1 VTFST
6 AIEVTSLQTIWFP
19 QVFEMSDKRDPRAHW
34 LDEDPFDKLD
44 NSSKTHTRTRD
55 DGNWRKPH
63 VRVVF
68 SNQGAQPFFR
78 SFGTSQQG
86 HQPTI
91 HTGSIWHFS
100 KIEIEHLTQATIAF
114 SLALAFMSV
123 QGLYGAIQNPILF
136 LIGGALYAAA
146 IGPAF
151 LLHEIAHKIVARKY
165 GCWAEFRA
173 SPSGLKWG
181 VIIAA
186 AFGFVFMAPGAVM
199 VAGQTTK
206 AQFGK
211 IAIAGPLVN
220 VALWVVGIGMILL
233 LNGINHI
240 LDEFLKIW
248 LMGNAI
254 LAAFNML
261 PFGPLDGKKI
271 KAWSDPIFWVSFVT
285 ILSIAYHTLSGN
297 IYNILG
303 V

>member
-1 VTFST
+1 MTFST

-78 SFGTSQQG
+78 SFGTSQHE

-123 QGLYGAIQNPILF
+123 QGLYGAIQTPQLF
-136 LIGGALYAAA
+136 LSGGALYAAA

-220 VALWVVGIGMILL
+220 VALWVFGVGMVL
-233 LNGINHI
+233 LNDWSPFI
-240 LDEFLKIW
+240 DRFLGIW
-248 LMGNAI
+248 LMGNAV

-271 KAWSDPIFWVSFVT
+271 KTWSDPIFWVSFVT
-285 ILSIAYHTLSGN
+285 ILSIAYHTLTGN
-297 IYNILG
+297 IYDILG

>member
-1 VTFST
+1 MTFST

-78 SFGTSQQG
+78 SFGTSQHE

-123 QGLYGAIQNPILF
+123 QGLYGAIQTPQLF
-136 LIGGALYAAA
+136 LSGGALYAAA

-220 VALWVVGIGMILL
+220 VALWVFGVGMVL
-233 LNGINHI
+233 LNDWSPFI
-240 LDEFLKIW
+240 DRFLGIW
-248 LMGNAI
+248 LMGNAV

-285 ILSIAYHTLSGN
+285 ILSIAYHTLTGN
-297 IYNILG
+297 IYDILG

>member
-78 SFGTSQQG
+78 SFGTSQHE

-123 QGLYGAIQNPILF
+123 QGLYGAIQTPQLF
-136 LIGGALYAAA
+136 LSGGALYAAA

-220 VALWVVGIGMILL
+220 VALWVFGVGMVL
-233 LNGINHI
+233 LNDWSPFI
-240 LDEFLKIW
+240 DRFLGIW
-248 LMGNAI
+248 LMGNAV

-271 KAWSDPIFWVSFVT
+271 KTWSDPIFWVSFVT
-285 ILSIAYHTLSGN
+285 ILSIAYHTLTGN
-297 IYNILG
+297 IYDILG

>member
-1 VTFST
+1 
-6 AIEVTSLQTIWFP
+6 
-19 QVFEMSDKRDPRAHW
+19 VFEMSDKRDPRAHW

-78 SFGTSQQG
+78 SFGTSQHE

-123 QGLYGAIQNPILF
+123 QGLYGAIQTPQLF
-136 LIGGALYAAA
+136 LSGGALYAAA

-220 VALWVVGIGMILL
+220 VALWVFGVGMVL
-233 LNGINHI
+233 LNDWSPFI
-240 LDEFLKIW
+240 DRFLGIW
-248 LMGNAI
+248 LMGNAV

-271 KAWSDPIFWVSFVT
+271 KTWSDPIFWVSFVT
-285 ILSIAYHTLSGN
+285 ILSIAYHTLTGN
-297 IYNILG
+297 IYDILG